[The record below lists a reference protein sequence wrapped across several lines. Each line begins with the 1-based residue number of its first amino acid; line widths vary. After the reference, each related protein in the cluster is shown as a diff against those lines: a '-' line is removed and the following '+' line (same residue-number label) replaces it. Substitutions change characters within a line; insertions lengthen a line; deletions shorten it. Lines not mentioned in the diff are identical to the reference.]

1 MIALALILP
10 LLGGLVTTIMGG
22 DYPLAS
28 STGGGVLGGEGGRL
42 RVKESRNL

>member
-1 MIALALILP
+1 MRALALIPP

-28 STGGGVLGGEGGRL
+28 STGGRVLGGEGGRL